1 MRNNKTVIYRLI
13 ANVVGFT
20 AGLLF
25 TSLYI
30 HFFLETGHGT
40 AIATILSVVK
50 TIAMMIIAGIIATF
64 ILIKNISLNCPGS
77 DEMALDA
84 AVSFITMPLL
94 WCYIEIID
102 RQHLRSIMSP
112 ATAIATIEMIIIGAI
127 ATKIQRKYIT
137 EKETL
142 LHNVYLTI
150 LFIIIPFAN
159 SLSNANIY
167 LLSALFAYML
177 SYLHLYTSHEQSS
190 IAIDTEGNQCPAA
203 LNAATYL
210 GRQKDTT
217 AITMIVANNTSVASF
232 KNSSPKSR
240 VRNKRKKTKKWR
252 QLRMLRRRSKR
263 SRH

>member
-13 ANVVGFT
+13 ANIAGFT

-25 TSLYI
+25 AGFYI

-50 TIAMMIIAGIIATF
+50 AIAMMIIAGIIATF
-64 ILIKNISLNCPGS
+64 IFTKGISLNCPGS

-84 AVSFITMPLL
+84 AMSFMAMPLL
-94 WCYIEIID
+94 WFYIKTVD
-102 RQHLRSIMSP
+102 KQHLRSIMSP

-127 ATKIQRKYIT
+127 ATRIQRKYIT

-142 LHNVYLTI
+142 LRNVYLTI
-150 LFIIIPFAN
+150 IIIIIPFAG
-159 SLSNANIY
+159 SLSNANIHI
-167 LLSALFAYML
+167 LSALFAYML
-177 SYLHLYTSHEQSS
+177 SYLHLCTSHERSS
-190 IAIDTEGNQCPAA
+190 IAIDTEGNQCPAT
-203 LNAATYL
+203 LNAITYL
-210 GRQKDTT
+210 GQQEDTT
-217 AITMIVANNTSVASF
+217 AITMIMANNTSVSF

-240 VRNKRKKTKKWR
+240 VRNKRKKTKRWR

-263 SRH
+263 SLGH

>member
-1 MRNNKTVIYRLI
+1 MRDNKTVIYRLI

-40 AIATILSVVK
+40 AIATILSAVK
-50 TIAMMIIAGIIATF
+50 TIAMMITAGIIAIF
-64 ILIKNISLNCPGS
+64 ILTSGTSLNCSSS

-94 WCYIEIID
+94 WCYIKIVD
-102 RQHLRSIMSP
+102 KQHLRSIMSP

-127 ATKIQRKYIT
+127 ATRIQRKYIA

-142 LHNVYLTI
+142 LHNIYLAIT
-150 LFIIIPFAN
+150 FIIIPFAN

-167 LLSALFAYML
+167 LLSALLACML
-177 SYLHLYTSHEQSS
+177 SYAHLHSSSEQSS
-190 IAIDTEGNQCPAA
+190 IAIDAKDNQCPATP
-203 LNAATYL
+203 NAITYL
-210 GRQKDTT
+210 GQQEDAATVT
-217 AITMIVANNTSVASF
+217 IIMANNTSVASF

-252 QLRMLRRRSKR
+252 QLRMLRRRSKK

>member
-25 TSLYI
+25 ASLYI

-40 AIATILSVVK
+40 AIATILSAVK
-50 TIAMMIIAGIIATF
+50 AIVMIIIAGIIATF
-64 ILIKNISLNCPGS
+64 IFTKGISLNCPDS

-84 AVSFITMPLL
+84 AVSFMAMPLL
-94 WCYIEIID
+94 WCFITVID
-102 RQHLRSIMSP
+102 KQHLRSIMSP

-127 ATKIQRKYIT
+127 ATRIQRKYIT

-142 LHNVYLTI
+142 LHNVCLTI
-150 LFIIIPFAN
+150 IYIIIPLAN
-159 SLSNANIY
+159 SLSNANI
-167 LLSALFAYML
+167 LIMSALFAYML
-177 SYLHLYTSHEQSS
+177 SYQHLYISHERGS
-190 IAIDTEGNQCPAA
+190 IAIDAEGNQCPAT
-203 LNAATYL
+203 LNAITYL
-210 GRQKDTT
+210 GQQEDTAT
-217 AITMIVANNTSVASF
+217 ITMIMANNTSF

-240 VRNKRKKTKKWR
+240 VRNKRKKTKRWR